1 MLAYPLKKIV
11 RMILIVVF
19 EWYRYLNREMSIHT
33 FRIMA
38 YMMVWQRTI
47 VLSDKTSCYVS
58 LRYRHIP

>member
-11 RMILIVVF
+11 CMILIVVL
-19 EWYRYLNREMSIHT
+19 EWYRYLNRKMSIYT
-33 FRIMA
+33 FIIMA

-47 VLSDKTSCYVS
+47 LLSDKTSCYVS

>member
-11 RMILIVVF
+11 RMILIVIF

-38 YMMVWQRTI
+38 YMMV
-47 VLSDKTSCYVS
+47 
-58 LRYRHIP
+58 